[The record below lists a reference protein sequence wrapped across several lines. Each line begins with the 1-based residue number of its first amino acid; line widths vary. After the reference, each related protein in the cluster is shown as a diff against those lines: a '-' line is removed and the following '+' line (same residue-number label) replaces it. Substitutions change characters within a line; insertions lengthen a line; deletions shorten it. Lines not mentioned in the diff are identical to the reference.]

1 MKNLQKE
8 LIEFLEK
15 SPSMFHAI
23 DSIRY
28 ILEQYGYRFY
38 PEETSWDIQPG
49 TKGYTIRNGSSLI
62 AFHVPMDT
70 VDVHFQ
76 ISAAHSDSPTY
87 KIKDV
92 SELEGPYEYLRLDT
106 EGYGGMIDM
115 TWLDRPLTAA
125 GRVMVDKGDA
135 MESHLLYIDKDLL
148 MIPSQAIHLNRDVND
163 GFKFNRQVDTIP
175 LLSAGELKK
184 GDFDKMVAETLGIEP
199 KQIIGKD
206 LYLVNRQKPVVLG
219 WQKEFISAGRLDD
232 LQCVFGTLMGFVQC
246 EAPSSINIYSVF
258 DNEEVGSGTRQ
269 GALSTFLRD
278 TLHRISNGLN
288 KSEEDFYAMLAGSFM
303 VSADNAH
310 AVHPNHP
317 EKSDPVNCVFMNKGI
332 VIKENGNQKYATDAL
347 SRAVFKKVC
356 KKAEVPVQSYANRSD
371 IPGGSTLGNLSDTQ
385 VSIPTVDIGLAQLA
399 MHSSYETAGYKDIE
413 YLAKAMQYFF
423 KLNIIIHGSDQIRIN
438 D

>member
-8 LIEFLEK
+8 FIKFLEH

-28 ILEQYGYRFY
+28 ILEENGFQYY
-38 PEETSWDIQPG
+38 PEYTSRNIKPG
-49 TKGYTIRNGSSLI
+49 AKGYTIRNGSSLI
-62 AFHVPMDT
+62 AFQVPVNT
-70 VDVHFQ
+70 EDVHFQ

-115 TWLDRPLTAA
+115 TWLDRPLTVA
-125 GRVMVDKGDA
+125 GRVIVDKGNE
-135 MESHLLYIDKDLL
+135 MESYLLYIDKDLL
-148 MIPSQAIHLNRDVND
+148 IIPNLAIHMNHGVND
-163 GFKFNRQVDTIP
+163 GYKFNRQVDMIP

-184 GDFDKMVAETLGIEP
+184 GDFDKIIAETLHIEP
-199 KQIIGKD
+199 EQIIGKD
-206 LYLVNRQKPVVLG
+206 LYLANRQKPVVTG
-219 WQKEFISAGRLDD
+219 WKEEFISAGRLDD
-232 LQCVFGTLMGFVQC
+232 LQCAFGTLMGFVQS
-246 EAPSSINIYSVF
+246 EVSSSINIYSVF

-278 TLHRISNGLN
+278 TLQRIANGLD
-288 KSEEDFYAMLAGSFM
+288 KSDEDFRVMMAGSFM

-317 EKSDPVNCVFMNKGI
+317 EKTDPVNCVFMNKGI

-347 SRAVFKKVC
+347 SRAVFKKIC
-356 KKAEVPVQSYANRSD
+356 EKAEVPVQSYANRSD
-371 IPGGSTLGNLSDTQ
+371 MAGGSTLGNLSDTK

-399 MHSSYETAGYKDIE
+399 MHSSYETAGFKDIE
-413 YLAKAMQYFF
+413 YLVKAMRCFF
-423 KLNIIIHGSDQIRIN
+423 TSSIHIQGSEKIIVEV
-438 D
+438 